1 MEIDISN
8 EKERFKFRVCG
19 VVEQDEKILFIKH
32 QKNKFFCLPG
42 GRVEIGEDTETAIK
56 REMFEELGIHVDIK
70 KLLTIS
76 QNLFY
81 LENEKTFHE
90 LVFYY
95 LVSPVNKLPT
105 IEFEKDEIDKGVF
118 CHHRF
123 NWFALNEINKT
134 DFKPE
139 NLKEI
144 IHEEN
149 YTKIL
154 ISNSLWKK

>member
-19 VVEQDEKILFIKH
+19 VVEQDGKILFIKH

-56 REMFEELGIHVDIK
+56 REMFEELGTQVNIK

-81 LENEKTFHE
+81 LENGKIFHE

-95 LVSPVNKLPT
+95 LLSPVNKLPT
-105 IEFEKDEIDKGVF
+105 TEFETDEIDKGIF

-139 NLKEI
+139 ILNEI
-144 IHEEN
+144 LTQKSSTN
-149 YTKIL
+149 IL
-154 ISNSLWKK
+154 IHNFLE